1 MAVLQSKLS
10 KWGWLVQKLQM
21 KDTSAAQNAEGAAA
35 GDQSELENL
44 YVALNGLL
52 GENETLEEKNLEL
65 QEEMNA
71 LRLRN
76 DRDKKEF
83 MKYALSEF
91 AGDMIVVADNIRLA
105 IEAAPKEQLV
115 AIPDL
120 KSLMEGFE
128 VTERSL
134 LAALHRHQVM
144 RFDPLGE
151 PFNPHLHEAKS
162 TVNAPELPSNT
173 VVQVIH
179 AGFMIG
185 ERLLRPAGVV
195 VSQAGAVTQ
204 FRDGAAADNWGSP
217 PLSGATGPGRYAPRA
232 IVPERSSSVL
242 HKPVITAADGAPPEW
257 TENTSSHIRASG
269 RDLPSPPDQE
279 AAYEANEISLTSD
292 PAQAIEDAWERTNAV
307 NEAFEA
313 QNYTEAARLQERNV
327 AEVRRTE
334 TVAEGKPSGG
344 TLDALLS
351 LSWYQLL
358 AGQYD
363 TVIATADQ
371 AAAIRG
377 DYISI
382 DANRAHALMLK
393 GAADEA
399 RFIYNKHKG
408 KETRN
413 KKTWD
418 NEILDDFAELEQA
431 DIEHPLMS
439 EIRSAWAAK
448 S

>member
-10 KWGWLVQKLQM
+10 KWGWIVQKLQM
-21 KDTSAAQNAEGAAA
+21 KDTPAAQNAEGAVP
-35 GDQSELENL
+35 GEQNELENL

-65 QEEMNA
+65 LEEMNA
-71 LRLRN
+71 LRLRH

-91 AGDMIVVADNIRLA
+91 AGDMILIADNIHLA
-105 IEAAPKEQLV
+105 IEAIPKEQV
-115 AIPDL
+115 GAIPDL
-120 KSLMEGFE
+120 NSLMEGFE

-134 LAALHRHQVM
+134 LSALNRYQVT

-162 TVNAPELPSNT
+162 TVSAPDLPSNT

-204 FRDGAAADNWGSP
+204 PRDGAAADNWGSP
-217 PLSGATGPGRYAPRA
+217 PLSDATGPGRYAPRA
-232 IVPERSSSVL
+232 VVPERGLSVL
-242 HKPVITAADGAPPEW
+242 HMPVITAAEGAPLEW
-257 TENTSSHIRASG
+257 TENTSSYIPASG
-269 RDLPSPPDQE
+269 RDWPSPSDQE
-279 AAYEANEISLTSD
+279 AAYEANEISLTFD
-292 PAQAIEDAWERTNAV
+292 PAKAIEDAQETTEAV
-307 NEAFEA
+307 NEAFESNDYA
-313 QNYTEAARLQERNV
+313 EAARLQETI
-327 AEVRRTE
+327 AAAVRRTE
-334 TVAEGKPSGG
+334 TAAEGKPGGG

-371 AAAIRG
+371 AAAIRR

-393 GAADEA
+393 GAEDEA

-418 NEILDDFAELEQA
+418 NEILDDFGELEQA
-431 DIEHPLMS
+431 NIEHPLMN
-439 EIRSAWAAK
+439 EIRSAWAAN